1 MHNHNSNNDIWGI
14 TVSLACAV
22 HCSMLPLLTA
32 YGFFSGALEHSHL
45 WVEYGFLLVSILIA
59 TFSLFRTYSVQHN
72 NPIPLVIF
80 GIGVICI
87 LGGIQLHGT
96 WEMLLCTIGG
106 LTIASAHI
114 YNIKLN
120 KKIAGNPA

>member
-1 MHNHNSNNDIWGI
+1 MRNNNINSDIWGI

-32 YGFFSGALEHSHL
+32 YGLFSGVLEHTHL
-45 WVEYGFLLVSILIA
+45 WIEYAFLLASILIA
-59 TFSLFRTYSVQHN
+59 TFSLFKTYNYHN
-72 NPIPLVIF
+72 NLIPLVIF
-80 GIGVICI
+80 GMGVLFI
-87 LGGIQLHGT
+87 LGGVQLHGT
-96 WEMLLCTIGG
+96 WELLLCTTGG

-120 KKIAGNPA
+120 RKIAGNPV